1 MGAERVNDRTIKDH
15 CVANVRL
22 LIKSMN
28 RLRDASEFRAGR
40 SEVADIYPAFWIG
53 SRAVALM
60 GIRTRRW
67 SH

>member
-1 MGAERVNDRTIKDH
+1 
-15 CVANVRL
+15 
-22 LIKSMN
+22 LIKSMD

-40 SEVADIYPAFWIG
+40 SEVANIYPAFWIG

-60 GIRTRRW
+60 GIRTRHW